1 MIVKKHLVFF
11 GFLFIPIVSYIYLLT
26 EIPSS
31 LIFWLTNF
39 LVLLVSFL
47 GMALVPS
54 KPYSLSKLFF
64 VFIFFFF
71 GIVPLVNE
79 VNQTIF
85 WGGGSLSLFDKA
97 LTNILILIGMF
108 SFLIGER
115 LRFKSFEFYLIKR
128 IYKVQVSRIRLSI
141 VLIVFFVIL
150 FLILKYSNFN
160 LIQLLFRGAVSD
172 LLGEVSLNPS
182 MSQIEYLLF
191 KNVIRPMPII
201 FLFLFYYLFLKSKD
215 INIRP
220 STRISPLVMVSV
232 FFLSVFFL
240 SPTSVSRYMVAAL
253 YLPFIFIFTNLW
265 EHKYRMQI
273 YLVGFLVFMMPIL
286 DNFRNFDPSNLKFE
300 VGLNYLNQE
309 HFDAYQNFVRVVSE
323 NFVTNGLQFLGALL
337 FFVPRSVWPE
347 KPIGSGAQLANDL
360 NYEFANISMPYMA
373 EGYVSFGVAGVI
385 LLMILMGFIVGY
397 FDRIAWS
404 VRHLNKSK
412 HHVFIYYYFINFGML
427 FFMLRGDLMS
437 SFAYTVGISISFVI
451 VFLIFK
457 LSALRLKF

>member
-1 MIVKKHLVFF
+1 
-11 GFLFIPIVSYIYLLT
+11 
-26 EIPSS
+26 
-31 LIFWLTNF
+31 
-39 LVLLVSFL
+39 
-47 GMALVPS
+47 
-54 KPYSLSKLFF
+54 
-64 VFIFFFF
+64 
-71 GIVPLVNE
+71 
-79 VNQTIF
+79 
-85 WGGGSLSLFDKA
+85 
-97 LTNILILIGMF
+97 
-108 SFLIGER
+108 
-115 LRFKSFEFYLIKR
+115 
-128 IYKVQVSRIRLSI
+128 
-141 VLIVFFVIL
+141 
-150 FLILKYSNFN
+150 
-160 LIQLLFRGAVSD
+160 
-172 LLGEVSLNPS
+172 
-182 MSQIEYLLF
+182 
-191 KNVIRPMPII
+191 
-201 FLFLFYYLFLKSKD
+201 
-215 INIRP
+215 
-220 STRISPLVMVSV
+220 
-232 FFLSVFFL
+232 
-240 SPTSVSRYMVAAL
+240 
-253 YLPFIFIFTNLW
+253 
-265 EHKYRMQI
+265 MQI